1 MQICCSDS
9 FTALCWSFRELQTR
23 ERNMPDIVH
32 AFRHAFML
40 HKQNT
45 QFEDAKHEETSLH
58 VCPAVGGG
66 GWVGGGAWAAR
77 RALQV
82 SGRQQ

>member
-1 MQICCSDS
+1 
-9 FTALCWSFRELQTR
+9 
-23 ERNMPDIVH
+23 MPDIVH

-66 GWVGGGAWAAR
+66 GWVGGGRERLEEPFKFLDANSKKAALR
-77 RALQV
+77 TQGATGDTTIIR
-82 SGRQQ
+82 